1 MLLSPR
7 IGRVLSAVGAVLL
20 IIGLFM
26 VWYNIA
32 RSPVEGSTTS
42 TGWQTFPRLRIAILA
57 GALIT
62 LGTAFVP
69 QTRVVL
75 VIRTLF
81 GLVLAALIIRRI
93 IAPPDIDATVTKD
106 AGVYVSLAGALAVA
120 LGGLVDSTRKVVEVM
135 PGLGAGGGG
144 GARALPSGDR
154 GDRVSV
160 PNLAGRDP
168 GGAGEARPLPDETA
182 RR

>member
-7 IGRVLSAVGAVLL
+7 IGRVLSAAGALLL
-20 IIGLFM
+20 IVALFM

-32 RSPVEGSTTS
+32 RSPMDGSTTS
-42 TGWQTFPRLRIAILA
+42 TGWQTFPRLRIAILV

-62 LGTAFVP
+62 LVTAFVP

-75 VIRTLF
+75 ALRTVLGLF
-81 GLVLAALIIRRI
+81 LAALILRRI
-93 IAPPDIDATVTKD
+93 IAPPDIEATVTKD

-120 LGGLVDSTRKVVEVM
+120 LGGLVDSTRKAVEVL
-135 PGLGAGGGG
+135 PDLGMGGGG
-144 GARALPSGDR
+144 SRGLPPGDA
-154 GDRVSV
+154 GERVSV
-160 PNLAGRDP
+160 PNLSSQDP
-168 GGAGEARPLPDETA
+168 PGTGEARSIPDEPA